1 MTARKEILENLQIR
15 FPDAKI
21 GVRRATEKAGDGVAF
36 IATVKNAK
44 SSGKDLPK
52 IMILSFDSS
61 GREIQNADI

>member
-1 MTARKEILENLQIR
+1 MTARKEIFENLQIR

-21 GVRRATEKAGDGVAF
+21 GVRRATEKVGGGVAF

-44 SSGKDLPK
+44 SAGKDLPK

-61 GREIQNADI
+61 GREIQNADV